1 MRRVKKEQENKGD
14 APSDSRR
21 RCRRVILRSLPC
33 LTALFAL
40 LLLVNANESAKRTG
54 PDWAREAFAEVSV
67 NYAKL
72 DKETFYN
79 ARCGG
84 ILSVNS
90 TDAGFLLPAA
100 TPEARQAG
108 AILSVYNA
116 RVPLDRELQQYLY
129 DLCRQRNLDYKMALA
144 VIQHES
150 NFNPEALGGGANYG
164 LFQINSCHHGPLS
177 AALNTDNAPFD
188 PKTNINWGTYLL
200 SRLYEKYSGRY
211 QGEELTRAVLSA
223 YNKGTGG
230 FEKYGH
236 AIRYLEDHERALAK
250 VNSWFE

>member
-1 MRRVKKEQENKGD
+1 MKKEQENKDD

-21 RCRRVILRSLPC
+21 RCRRITLKSLTC
-33 LTALFAL
+33 LTALTAF
-40 LLLVNANESAKRTG
+40 LLLVNANESAKQTG
-54 PDWAREAFAEVSV
+54 PDGAREAFAEVRV
-67 NYAKL
+67 TYANL

-84 ILSVNS
+84 ILSVNA
-90 TDAGFLLPAA
+90 TDACFSMPAA
-100 TPEARQAG
+100 TLP
-108 AILSVYNA
+108 VYNA
-116 RVPLDRELQQYLY
+116 RVPLDRELQLYLY
-129 DLCRQRNLDYKMALA
+129 DLCRQRNLDYKMVLA

-200 SRLYEKYSGRY
+200 SRLFEKYSGRY